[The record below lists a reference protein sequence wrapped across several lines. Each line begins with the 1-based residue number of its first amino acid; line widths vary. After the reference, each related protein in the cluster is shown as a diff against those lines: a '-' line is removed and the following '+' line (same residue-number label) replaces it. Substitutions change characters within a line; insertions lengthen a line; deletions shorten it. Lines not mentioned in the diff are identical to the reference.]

1 MQGPAGGSEPRHTRQ
16 GAGRALGNPA
26 AEREGEEGPE
36 TVPATLRDGARLRLD
51 SAHPALAMPTCQ
63 ALPARPLSR
72 PPRPPTN
79 FQIALVS
86 P

>member
-1 MQGPAGGSEPRHTRQ
+1 M
-16 GAGRALGNPA
+16 
-26 AEREGEEGPE
+26 
-36 TVPATLRDGARLRLD
+36 PATLRDGARLRLD